1 MSTGPDLAQDLF
13 TREHQA
19 MPPAI
24 RPLQVADLPAVAQLF
39 DQYRQ
44 FYQQAPNIEAALRF
58 MTERFERQESLVLV
72 AQAPTGQL
80 VGFCQMYPSF
90 CSVEAA
96 PIYTLYDLFVSP
108 LAREVGTGRQLMQ
121 AAQARAAADGMVR
134 MDLTTARTN
143 LKAQSLYTSL
153 GWGRDDV
160 FLTFNRRVVGPERL

>member
-1 MSTGPDLAQDLF
+1 MTLS
-13 TREHQA
+13 
-19 MPPAI
+19 I
-24 RPLQVADLPAVAQLF
+24 RPLQAADLPAVAPLF

-44 FYQQAPNIEAALRF
+44 FYQQAPNLEAARRF
-58 MTERFERQESLVLV
+58 MTERFERRESVVLV
-72 AQAPTGQL
+72 AQVPTGAL

-108 LAREVGTGRQLMQ
+108 AEREVGTGWQLMQ

-143 LKAQSLYTSL
+143 LKAQALYASL
-153 GWGRDDV
+153 GWVRDDV
-160 FLTFNRRVVGPERL
+160 FLSFSRRMTDMGRL

>member
-1 MSTGPDLAQDLF
+1 
-13 TREHQA
+13 
-19 MPPAI
+19 MPSAI
-24 RPLQVADLPAVAQLF
+24 RPLQAADLPAVAQLF

-44 FYQQAPNIEAALRF
+44 FYQQASNLEAARRF
-58 MTERFERQESLVLV
+58 MTERFERQESVVLV
-72 AQAPTGQL
+72 AQAPTGAL

-108 LAREVGTGRQLMQ
+108 AAREVGTGRQLML
-121 AAQARAAADGMVR
+121 AGQARAAADGMVR

-153 GWGRDDV
+153 GWVRDDV
-160 FLTFNRRVVGPERL
+160 FLTFNRLLIDADRL

>member
-1 MSTGPDLAQDLF
+1 MT
-13 TREHQA
+13 T
-19 MPPAI
+19 AI
-24 RPLQVADLPAVAQLF
+24 RPLQAADLPAVAPLF

-44 FYQQAPNIEAALRF
+44 FYQQAPNLEAAQRF
-58 MTERFERQESLVLV
+58 MTERFERHESVVLV

-160 FLTFNRRVVGPERL
+160 FLTFSRRVADAVGL